1 MANPIKSLFRKR
13 DLKKYAWKDR
23 TGLVPISAMDNV
35 FVLVDSNDPD
45 ADACVPLIN
54 GFFRKAGIRPDIFF
68 IASGQRKKGRLKTN
82 PVFTFLPKDL
92 NWYGRLKKRLLRPF
106 LDARQDLYID
116 LTGRQ
121 DFPVEF
127 LATAV
132 PAKFKVGCRHI
143 GENIFDLTVTP
154 SPDSGFSSPEMF
166 REIAE
171 LLLKVK

>member
-13 DLKKYAWKDR
+13 DLKKYAWKAR

-92 NWYGRLKKRLLRPF
+92 NWYGRLKKRLLKPF

-121 DFPVEF
+121 DFSVEF

-132 PAKFKVGCRHI
+132 PAKFKVGCT
-143 GENIFDLTVTP
+143 GKGKNIFDMTITTP
-154 SPDSGFSSPEMF
+154 SGSEVSSTELF
-166 REIAE
+166 RGISA
-171 LLLKVK
+171 LLMSVK